1 VAYFGRFGSWMN
13 RHQDHEFVILSVK
26 LRQNVKILRFYS
38 WIYINEDQHRK
49 TGNDRRLGTEG
60 YFTYCK
66 NSMGPIMKN
75 ITSCNGV

>member
-1 VAYFGRFGSWMN
+1 MN

-38 WIYINEDQHRK
+38 WIYINEDHHRK

-60 YFTYCK
+60 YFAYCK

-75 ITSCNGV
+75 ITSHNGV